1 MSSSSGQ
8 IAAGHRA
15 VLVAS
20 RSELF
25 VDMVSEM
32 LLETGFIPVIWDV
45 AEAPWLTIVRV
56 QPCVIVCD
64 CDASATDAQ
73 RLVVDATAR
82 RIPLLLSGASPNTRG
97 DSAVTTRQRVEW
109 LSFPITTDT
118 FRTVVEGL
126 MTPMVT
132 VSSEGP
138 RFFLRD

>member
-1 MSSSSGQ
+1 MSDSSGQ

-56 QPCVIVCD
+56 QPCVIICD

-73 RLVVDATAR
+73 RLVIDATAR
-82 RIPLLLSGASPNTRG
+82 RIPLLLSGTTPSTAG
-97 DSAVTTRQRVEW
+97 DSAVTLRQRVEW

-118 FRTVVEGL
+118 FRAVVEAL
-126 MTPMVT
+126 VAPMAV

-138 RFFLRD
+138 RFFLPD

>member
-1 MSSSSGQ
+1 MSDSSGQ

-56 QPCVIVCD
+56 QPCVIICD

-73 RLVVDATAR
+73 RLVIDATAR
-82 RIPLLLSGASPNTRG
+82 RIPLLLSGTTPNTLG
-97 DSAVTTRQRVEW
+97 DSALTMRQRVEW
-109 LSFPITTDT
+109 LSFPITTDS
-118 FRTVVEGL
+118 FRTVVEAL
-126 MTPMVT
+126 VAPLAT

-138 RFFLRD
+138 RFFLPE

>member
-1 MSSSSGQ
+1 MSDSSGQ

-56 QPCVIVCD
+56 QPCIIICD

-73 RLVVDATAR
+73 RLVIDATAR
-82 RIPLLLSGASPNTRG
+82 RIPLLLSGTTPNTLG
-97 DSAVTTRQRVEW
+97 DSAVTLRQRVEW

-118 FRTVVEGL
+118 FRTVVEAL
-126 MTPMVT
+126 VAPMAA

-138 RFFLRD
+138 RFFLPD